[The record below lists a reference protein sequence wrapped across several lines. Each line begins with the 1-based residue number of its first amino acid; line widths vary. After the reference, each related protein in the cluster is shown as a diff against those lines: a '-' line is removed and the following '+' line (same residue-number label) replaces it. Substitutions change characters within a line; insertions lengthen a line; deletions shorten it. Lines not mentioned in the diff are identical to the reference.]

1 MTLAPFG
8 VAEEPPQPR
17 PAADDFTLRAIRPD
31 RVPVKIE
38 GRARPLMAWRL
49 VREWEQTPSEAI
61 FDLGP
66 HMDTIRTSLRNFD
79 ETPQYKSSRRHFEA
93 YVTRCLMVLIPGLE
107 EEQAELMGEQRIAWL
122 IALGWFKGPEQSN
135 GVTDGSPPEKADEST
150 AGEEPEPDSPAT
162 TE

>member
-1 MTLAPFG
+1 
-8 VAEEPPQPR
+8 VRQ
-17 PAADDFTLRAIRPD
+17 
-31 RVPVKIE
+31 
-38 GRARPLMAWRL
+38 L